1 MRANWVTV
9 EYDFTAPVD
18 RVFAYLSEHENLA
31 AVFGASVERL
41 EDGSPERNGV
51 GSRRKLKVAPGAA
64 PIEETVTRFV
74 PGELIEYRITKGSP
88 LRDHVGIIRFSA
100 APGGG
105 THLDYRIRIASR
117 VPGLS
122 PLVTAVLT
130 RNLKKGLASVQANA

>member
-1 MRANWVTV
+1 VRANWVTV

-64 PIEETVTRFV
+64 PFEETVTRFV
-74 PGELIEYRITKGSP
+74 PDELIEYRITRGSP
-88 LRDHVGIIRFSA
+88 LRDHVGIMRFSPG
-100 APGGG
+100 PGGG

-122 PLVTAVLT
+122 PLVTAVLN
-130 RNLKKGLASVQANA
+130 RNVTKGLASVEANA

>member
-1 MRANWVTV
+1 VRANWVTV

-130 RNLKKGLASVQANA
+130 RNLKKGLASVEANA

>member
-1 MRANWVTV
+1 VRANWVTV

-64 PIEETVTRFV
+64 PFEETVTRFV

-130 RNLKKGLASVQANA
+130 RNLKKGLASVEANA